1 MLKKLTIG
9 MLLVSSA
16 VFAKVSYE
24 YAINIVGMSMDY
36 KESENGVFLDSEESD
51 FADLKGLEIQYKYIK
66 QTETSQDF
74 DTVSINIMAVGG
86 NTEYKGAYIGSN
98 LGYGSLVSITSNQI
112 YDMEI
117 DFAHTYEDRS
127 SFTTTISLGVGYRF
141 WRRKL
146 SAQQI
151 EDYTWFSLRPSVS
164 FSYMYYDLRIA
175 PKFEFQYGLGPRM
188 SATGISDDFKLGS
201 ANIMEFTLPIKYAIT
216 QKFSLYAAY
225 TYQYQKIEE
234 SNVVYDNTGTGYLEP
249 ESKVY
254 NEYIKF
260 GIVFKY

>member
-1 MLKKLTIG
+1 MLKKLIIG
-9 MLLVSSA
+9 MLCVSSA

-24 YAINIVGMSMDY
+24 YAVNIVGMSMDY
-36 KESENGVFLDSEESD
+36 REYKDGVFLDSEESG
-51 FADLKGLEIQYKYIK
+51 FADLKGAEVQYKYIK
-66 QTETSQDF
+66 QTEASQDF

-86 NTEYKGAYIGSN
+86 NTKYIGAYIGSN
-98 LGYGSLVSITSNQI
+98 FGYGSLVSITSNQI

-117 DFAHTYEDRS
+117 DFAHTYQERPF
-127 SFTTTISLGVGYRF
+127 FTATVSLGVGYRF

-151 EDYTWFSLRPSVS
+151 EDYTWFSLRPSFS
-164 FSYMYYDLRIA
+164 FAYRYHDLSIA
-175 PKFEFQYGLGPRM
+175 PKFEYQYGLGPRM

-201 ANIMEFTLPIKYAIT
+201 ANIMEFTLPIEYALT
-216 QKFSLYAAY
+216 QKFSLYTAY

-234 SNVVYDNTGTGYLEP
+234 SNVVYDNAGTGYLEP
-249 ESKVY
+249 QSKAY

-260 GIVFKY
+260 GIIFKY